1 MARTVALAV
10 DLGASGGRVVS
21 GAFDGRLLE
30 LEEIHRFENA
40 PVMMG
45 GQLVWDLVRLWQEV
59 VTGLRL
65 AGQRHGKNV
74 SSIGV
79 DTWGVD
85 FSFLGNDDAL
95 LANPVCYRD
104 ARTRGMLAKASAVVP
119 REDIF
124 AATGLQ
130 FMEINSLYQFFALVQ
145 HKSSVLA
152 AAERMLM
159 IPDVFHWLLTGTQ
172 SNERTNASTT
182 QCFDPQTGD
191 WAVELVERLGIPR
204 RVFGPIVDPGTDLGP
219 LRNEV
224 AEETIGGIRTVRAFA
239 REGAEQA
246 RYGAAVDR
254 SFELARERARYA
266 SVFSGTASFGA
277 YAAIAVVLWYGG
289 LLLADGELSMGSL
302 TSFLLYTF
310 TLAMSIAA
318 LAGLWQ
324 DFMKAL
330 GASERVFELVDRVPD
345 VDSGELVP
353 ARLEGAVSFQDVH
366 FAYPTRLDSPVL
378 KGLNLDLDPGGV
390 VALVGPSGG
399 GKSTVAALLS
409 RFYDPGEGRILL
421 DGVDFRELDP
431 TWLRTQVGVVS
442 QEPILFATT
451 IRENIIYGRSGAT
464 EEEVV
469 AAARAANAHEF
480 IETFVDGYET
490 LVGERGVRLSGGQ
503 KQRVAIARAL
513 LKDPRVLVLDEATSA
528 LDAESEHLVQEALAR
543 LMEGRTTLVIA
554 HRLSTVKEADRVLVL
569 DEGRVIQSGTHG
581 ALVAEEG
588 LYRRLVERQ
597 LRGTESTLTV
607 R

>member
-224 AEETIGGIRTVRAFA
+224 AEETGLSDVRVVLPGTHDTASAVAAVPAISPPAARPDWCYISLGTWALVGAELDRPLVTPECLAHNFTNEAGVSGTTRLLKNICGLWLVQQCRAGWQRAGKDWSWDQLTRLAAEAPLLVTLVDPNDPSLVAPSDMPEALQALARASGEPVPETTAAIVRTALESVAAACRRTVR
-239 REGAEQA
+239 
-246 RYGAAVDR
+246 
-254 SFELARERARYA
+254 ELEE
-266 SVFSGTASFGA
+266 
-277 YAAIAVVLWYGG
+277 
-289 LLLADGELSMGSL
+289 LLGRELSTIHVVG
-302 TSFLLYTF
+302 
-310 TLAMSIAA
+310 
-318 LAGLWQ
+318 
-324 DFMKAL
+324 
-330 GASERVFELVDRVPD
+330 
-345 VDSGELVP
+345 
-353 ARLEGAVSFQDVH
+353 
-366 FAYPTRLDSPVL
+366 
-378 KGLNLDLDPGGV
+378 GGV
-390 VALVGPSGG
+390 QN
-399 GKSTVAALLS
+399 ALLCQMIA
-409 RFYDPGEGRILL
+409 DACGR
-421 DGVDFRELDP
+421 
-431 TWLRTQVGVVS
+431 
-442 QEPILFATT
+442 
-451 IRENIIYGRSGAT
+451 
-464 EEEVV
+464 EVV
-469 AAARAANAHEF
+469 AGP
-480 IETFVDGYET
+480 V
-490 LVGERGVRLSGGQ
+490 
-503 KQRVAIARAL
+503 
-513 LKDPRVLVLDEATSA
+513 EATA
-528 LDAESEHLVQEALAR
+528 IGNLLVQLTASGNAVDLRTLREVVRNSFDLAQYTPKDTTAWDAR
-543 LMEGRTTLVIA
+543 LG
-554 HRLSTVKEADRVLVL
+554 S
-569 DEGRVIQSGTHG
+569 
-581 ALVAEEG
+581 
-588 LYRRLVERQ
+588 
-597 LRGTESTLTV
+597 
-607 R
+607 